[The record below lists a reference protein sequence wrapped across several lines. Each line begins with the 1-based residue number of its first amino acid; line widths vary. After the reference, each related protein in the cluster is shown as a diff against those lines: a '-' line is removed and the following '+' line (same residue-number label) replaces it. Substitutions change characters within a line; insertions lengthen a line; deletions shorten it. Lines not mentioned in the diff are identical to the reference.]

1 MICVVE
7 LHLQLI
13 AQVSYHFCLVRAMI
27 YELYDNKMNN
37 RVDSVIVRIL
47 RTPEK
52 ITQSLFLYF
61 SSYPEANLFTY

>member
-1 MICVVE
+1 
-7 LHLQLI
+7 
-13 AQVSYHFCLVRAMI
+13 MI

-47 RTPEK
+47 RTPET

>member
-1 MICVVE
+1 
-7 LHLQLI
+7 
-13 AQVSYHFCLVRAMI
+13 MI
-27 YELYDNKMNN
+27 YELHDNKMNK